1 MILEII
7 KIIAIAIGLGILTAV
22 DLLALEKIR
31 KIIYKKE
38 YEKWQRT
45 YKMCLYELQY
55 FPLFY

>member
-22 DLLALEKIR
+22 ELLAFEKIR

-38 YEKWQRT
+38 YEKFLKEVHKILWERDS
-45 YKMCLYELQY
+45 
-55 FPLFY
+55 